1 MIGLLQLETVLASI
15 YALMLL
21 GIAAGLEW
29 LARHS
34 HRRADQY
41 HTAGFRFRRDR
52 DEWECPMG
60 IALMRAEIDLEQNV
74 VRYRAPA
81 HTCNNCL
88 IKSRCTHSDHG
99 REILVQLD
107 PRVQSAP
114 LRLQRGISLVI
125 TTLAAFILAVE
136 LLRHRQP
143 ADQLVLGAILLIVL
157 LRLLLTARSS
167 LELHQ
172 RNPSASRHFE

>member
-1 MIGLLQLETVLASI
+1 MIGSLQLDTVLASV

-21 GIAAGLEW
+21 AIAAGLEW

-34 HRRADQY
+34 HRRTDQY
-41 HTAGFRFRRDR
+41 HTAGFRFLRDR

-60 IALMRAEIDLEQNV
+60 IALMRAEIDHDQNV

-81 HTCNNCL
+81 RSCNNCL
-88 IKSRCTHSDHG
+88 IKSRCTHSDQG

-107 PRVQSAP
+107 PWVQSAP

-125 TTLAAFILAVE
+125 TILAAFILAVE
-136 LLRHRQP
+136 LLRHRQA
-143 ADQLVLGAILLIVL
+143 ADQLVLGPILLIVL
-157 LRLLLTARSS
+157 LRVLAVSRSAI
-167 LELHQ
+167 ELHQ
-172 RNPSASRHFE
+172 RNPPPSRHFD